1 MIHFGP
7 KAMLIRLFSMLL
19 VAATAVSCAG
29 TRRAVPAAPG
39 LPAIF
44 SATGTATAPEAWWT
58 ALNDPDLDAL
68 VQHGLTNNFSL
79 RAAWDR
85 LMQAEAVAAR
95 QGAALVPSVNAEAS
109 AGRTRRETGS
119 PSSTTYEN
127 EYGAALVASYE
138 LDVWGRVRA
147 LRDAAAIEA
156 AATEFEVRTAA
167 VSLSAE
173 IALTWYSLVEQRAQ
187 AAVLRDQIAT
197 SEKGLDVLRSRFR
210 SGRGGA
216 VDVLQQEQLVET
228 RRGDAETVAARI
240 RVLENRLAVLI
251 GEVPGTAVPPR
262 DTLPELPAVPAT
274 GVPLEV
280 LHRRPDV
287 ARSLARVEAA
297 DRRVAAAVADRLPRL
312 GLSAGLS
319 SSAPEVDDVFSDWLA
334 SIAANLAGPVIDGG
348 ARRAEVARTEAARS
362 EAINTYRQ
370 AMLEAFGE
378 TEDALVQEQR
388 QRALLDSID
397 RQAALAR
404 QITQGLRDR
413 FLGGNEDFLRI
424 LTAEVNRQS
433 LDRQRLTARRQ
444 LIDYRIGLYRALAGG
459 FPLER
464 PAPATL
470 NEE

>member
-1 MIHFGP
+1 
-7 KAMLIRLFSMLL
+7 MLIRLCSIALM
-19 VAATAVSCAG
+19 AALAVSCAG
-29 TRRAVPAAPG
+29 TRRAMPNPPALPDTFSSPGSAAVPD
-39 LPAIF
+39 
-44 SATGTATAPEAWWT
+44 AWWT
-58 ALNDPDLDAL
+58 ALGDPDLDAL
-68 VQHGLTNNFSL
+68 VHRGLTNNFSL

-85 LMQAEAVAAR
+85 LVQAEAVAAR
-95 QGAALVPSVNAEAS
+95 QGAALIPSIEAEAS
-109 AGRTRRETGS
+109 AARTRRETGS
-119 PSSTTYEN
+119 PAATTYEN

-156 AATEFEVRTAA
+156 AATESEVRTAA
-167 VSLSAE
+167 LTLSAE

-187 AAVLRDQIAT
+187 AAVLREQIAT
-197 SEKGLDVLRSRFR
+197 SEKGLDVLRSRFQ

-228 RRGDAETVAARI
+228 RRGDAEAVAARI
-240 RVLENRLAVLI
+240 RVLENRLAVLV
-251 GEVPGTAVPPR
+251 GEVPGMAVPPR
-262 DTLPELPAVPAT
+262 DSLPGLPAVPAT

-312 GLSAGLS
+312 GLSAGIS

-334 SIAANLAGPVIDGG
+334 SLAANLAGPVIDGG
-348 ARRAEVARTEAARS
+348 ARRAEVARAEAVRS

-378 TEDALVQEQR
+378 TEDALVQEER
-388 QRALLDSID
+388 QRALLESLD

-404 QITQGLRDR
+404 QITGGLRDR

-433 LDRQRLTARRQ
+433 LDRQRLAAQRQ

>member
-1 MIHFGP
+1 
-7 KAMLIRLFSMLL
+7 MLIRLFSILL
-19 VAATAVSCAG
+19 VAVFAVSCAG
-29 TRRAVPAAPG
+29 TRRAVPAAPV
-39 LPAIF
+39 LPATF
-44 SATGTATAPEAWWT
+44 SASGVEAAPEAWWT
-58 ALNDPDLDAL
+58 ALGDPDLDTL
-68 VQHGLTNNFSL
+68 VRHGLTNNFSL

-85 LMQAEAVAAR
+85 LVQAEAVAAR
-95 QGAALVPSVNAEAS
+95 QGAALVPTVDAEAS

-127 EYGAALVASYE
+127 EYGVALVASYE

-156 AATEFEVRTAA
+156 SATERDVHAA
-167 VSLSAE
+167 ALTLSAE
-173 IALTWYSLVEQRAQ
+173 IALTWFSLVEQRGQ
-187 AAVLRDQIAT
+187 AALLYDQIAT
-197 SEKGLDVLRSRFR
+197 SEKGLDVLRTRFR

-240 RVLENRLAVLI
+240 RVLENRIAVLV
-251 GEVPGTAVPPR
+251 GEVPGFAVPPR
-262 DTLPELPAVPAT
+262 DTLPALPAVPAT
-274 GVPLEV
+274 GVPLDV
-280 LHRRPDV
+280 LHQRPDV

-319 SSAPEVDDVFSDWLA
+319 STAPEVDDVFSDWLA

-348 ARRAEVARTEAARS
+348 ARRAEVARAEAARS

-370 AMLEAFGE
+370 AMLDAFAE

-388 QRALLDSID
+388 QRALLQSLD
-397 RQAALAR
+397 RQAGLAR
-404 QITQGLRDR
+404 QITDNLRDR

-433 LDRQRLTARRQ
+433 LDRQRLAAHRQ

-464 PAPATL
+464 PAPAPLERGMTP
-470 NEE
+470 